1 MSFDVKQL
9 KRFEKWRLKNAR
21 RHILRSRLLRIMNYF
36 LWHSL
41 SPQDSNYIASVY
53 FDRSHMW

>member
-9 KRFEKWRLKNAR
+9 KRFEKGRLKNAKAVKDYE
-21 RHILRSRLLRIMNYF
+21 LF

-53 FDRSHMW
+53 FDRSHIW